1 MAYVPLTDFGNDQ
14 DRAENAMAGVFIHD
28 DTHPR
33 AAIVHVFGEA
43 TFADAAA
50 LESMIVS
57 VIRIGRVVVIDMRE
71 CTYMDCATIGVLV
84 RAAKNLGD
92 QLRLVI
98 PRGSQGYRMLDL
110 TGLARI
116 LHVFDAIDE
125 AIGPIEDAASPARL
139 RAV

>member
-1 MAYVPLTDFGNDQ
+1 MAYVPLTDFGDDPQRNND
-14 DRAENAMAGVFIHD
+14 ATAGVFIHD
-28 DTHPR
+28 DTHPA

-43 TFADAAA
+43 TFADTATF
-50 LESMIVS
+50 ESMIVS
-57 VIRIGRVVVIDMRE
+57 VVRIGRPVVIDMRE

-110 TGLARI
+110 TSLLRV
-116 LHVFDAIDE
+116 LHVFDAIDA
-125 AIGPIEDAASPARL
+125 AIAPIEDTVPRARL
-139 RAV
+139 RIV

>member
-1 MAYVPLTDFGNDQ
+1 MAHVPLTEFGD
-14 DRAENAMAGVFIHD
+14 DLHRSEDATAGVFIHD

-43 TFADAAA
+43 TFADTAA

-57 VIRIGRVVVIDMRE
+57 VVRIGRPVVIDMRE
-71 CTYMDCATIGVLV
+71 CTYMDCTTIGVFV

-98 PRGSQGYRMLDL
+98 PRKSQGYRMLDL
-110 TGLARI
+110 TDLTRV
-116 LHVFDAIDE
+116 LHIFDRLDDAI
-125 AIGPIEDAASPARL
+125 APIAEGAPQKRL
-139 RAV
+139 RLV